1 MRKLLVSCLVILLFT
16 VPAAVSAHPHSID
29 TPNNDQDQVIA
40 NGQNHAPFIAGVSC
54 ETVEYDPLGIADP
67 AGYGLETAHH
77 GPDAGTP
84 GKADDGCYETT
95 GNVPPGADV
104 TNPVITNP

>member
-1 MRKLLVSCLVILLFT
+1 MRKSFIACLVLVFVLF
-16 VPAAVSAHPHSID
+16 PAAVSAHPHSID

-40 NGQNHAPFIAGVSC
+40 HGQNHAPFDEGRSC
-54 ETVEYDPLGIADP
+54 DPDGLYGP

-84 GKADDGCYETT
+84 GKGKNDRCYQIDGTS
-95 GNVPPGADV
+95 PGADIN
-104 TNPVITNP
+104 NPVITNP